1 MSSLRVYGRRDD
13 QLKQRS
19 VGAGGFLDH
28 VDVQDAIS
36 LSTDRSVDAA
46 TIDIPDLRE
55 DDVLEISL
63 EDGLKIWTRW
73 DDLQSDMAGQLV
85 RGEGDELVL
94 PSSLRLGEQTRGA
107 GDWALTA
114 LRRVGFDLPGAT
126 GQAVAQALEGR
137 LEQAPGLY
145 RWSLPDGMQPVDGG
159 SVAADRPALLF
170 IHGTMSSTVGSFG
183 GLLEEQVWQ
192 RFTKQYGDQIYAL
205 EHRTLSLNP
214 IQNALELLEL
224 LPESARLHL
233 VTHSRGGLVG
243 ELLCR
248 GGRISGPPID
258 ELDLTVFEERHGQG
272 ADDLERL
279 ERLGALLTERRPAV
293 ERFVRVGCP
302 AAGTTLASG
311 RLDRYLSL
319 LRNVIGAVP
328 ALKASQFYE
337 FVTAFLLAVVKQR
350 TDPKRIPGLEAQ
362 MPESPLVAMVNRPDV
377 SLEGDLSVIAGDIV
391 PSGVFARLGV
401 LALDA
406 FFLADHDLV
415 VNTVAMLGGAPR
427 KSGGRAML
435 TKGTQVN
442 HFQYFKNEDT
452 VRAIGS
458 ALEGGPDGP
467 AEGGTFIPLD
477 QARGRHRDRRF
488 TGRGSTVPRPTVF
501 VVPGLMG
508 SHLEVAGNRVWLDI
522 ADLARGRMDRLRHDA
537 PSVQPVE
544 PIDRV
549 YGELSEFLSD
559 SHDVRQFPYDWR
571 QSVMDWGDRLG
582 QEMERALARS
592 DLPVRVIA
600 HSMGGLITQAMIHRH
615 PAVWDEV
622 TRRGGHRVVLM
633 GTPIN
638 GSFTIPLVLLGREST
653 LKKLAMLDLRNSRE
667 EMLEIVAEYQ
677 GLLDLLPAVENRAMF
692 ERAFWNRLH
701 ELHGGWT
708 RPDQGRLE
716 AAKHAREALADT
728 SFGAEPVRYVA
739 GQAPVTPSGYRLDPG
754 ARGARRIQFLGTARG
769 DGRVPWDSGPPPGAE
784 VYYLEG
790 VSHGDLP
797 AHRAAFAAY
806 LELLEAGDTRLLSRT
821 PPSTR
826 GAADEFELPDIP
838 VDLFPDEEDLETSVV
853 GGTRSVKIEARVPE
867 LRIRVAHGNLAFASH
882 PVVVG
887 HYRDDLIVSA
897 EKALDHHLG
906 GLLRQRH
913 AVSAYPGDVR
923 TSAVVFNP
931 VERRRPR
938 GAIVVGLGGVGRLS
952 PGALASTIAH
962 GMREYA
968 SRRVELDHDLVSQ
981 GDCRLRVSP
990 LLIGTG
996 EGGLGLRNAV
1006 AAILEGI
1013 RDANVSLAKT
1023 YGDGVVRVDEVEFI
1037 ELYEDRAVEALDTLR
1052 RMACESRAGLW
1063 VEPELK
1069 ALRGGRRRMYE
1080 EGDEAWWHRIEV
1092 LGGAEAGEAKDP
1104 FTPLRFKAL
1113 TDRAR
1118 VHQELVP
1125 AQRALIDKMVEASIT
1140 RTSWDP
1146 ELARTLFELLLP
1158 NSFKNAA
1165 RDRRSVELVL
1175 DEEAAS
1181 YPWEL
1186 LVNPQGDGEPA
1197 SIRAG
1202 MVRRLITPSS
1212 HSPSETSASDFALV
1226 VGNPPSD
1233 MPDLPGASAEARAVA
1248 DTLHARGFKV
1258 TASIEEKGT
1267 DVLKAIFGKE
1277 GSGARGYRIL
1287 HLAGHGVY
1295 RGLGSRDSGMV
1306 LGTGELLTPSEVE
1319 RMRFIPELVFINC
1332 CHLGRVEGGREP
1344 GTRHLNRLAANLGT
1358 QFIRCGVKAVVTAG
1372 WAVNDSAAELFA
1384 TTFYGRMLDHR
1395 ETFGD
1400 AVRVAREE
1408 VRERFAANN
1417 TWAAYQCY
1425 GDHSFVLRPGAGT
1438 SAPRSV
1444 CEAATAF
1451 SAPAHAILELDNI
1464 AGQAETASTHGHEWL
1479 QGHLTDVVSRI
1490 PDSWVKGRADVQAAL
1505 GKAWGRLG
1513 DHDRAQAHLGAAL
1526 AMEGSDFPVRSIEAY
1541 ANVTVRAAF
1550 MRWSAAHATTSSGKT
1565 NDRPDRSE
1573 TSDGASIEPEA
1584 RTRRCKERIHAA
1596 RELIVSLMAIGE
1608 LRDGASSG
1616 RSLKDLPGATSERLA
1631 LLGSAHKRLAAMGGP
1646 GSGDDLLR
1654 SRDRYGDAVA
1664 LAQGD
1669 GVSYPL
1675 LNWLYVVALRKAR
1688 GAAEKPALFLERLD
1702 QMATEAARKDE
1713 QDPSFFNHVLT
1724 AEVKLIQG
1732 LWEGAFD
1739 PDEIM
1744 SVYGS
1749 AWIRGGSYRSY
1760 LSIDEHL
1767 DCMVRLV
1774 RRRRSL
1780 VEALNSIRAGFG
1792 SLVAEDA

>member
-13 QLKQRS
+13 QLEHRS
-19 VGAGGFLDH
+19 VGTGTFLDH

-36 LSTDRSVDAA
+36 LSADRSGDAE
-46 TIDIPDLRE
+46 TIDIPDLQD

-73 DDLQSDMAGQLV
+73 DDLQSDMAGQIV

-94 PSSLRLGEQTRGA
+94 PSSVRLGDQTRGA

-126 GQAVAQALEGR
+126 GEAIAQALESR
-137 LEQAPGLY
+137 LEQEPGLY
-145 RWSLPDGMQPVDGG
+145 RWSLADGMQVVDGA
-159 SVAADRPALLF
+159 SVATDRPSLLF

-183 GLLEEQVWQ
+183 GLLEEEVWQ
-192 RFTKQYGDQIYAL
+192 RFTREYGDQIYAL

-214 IQNALELLEL
+214 IQNALELLEV
-224 LPESARLHL
+224 LPEAAQLHL

-248 GGRISGPPID
+248 GMRIGGDPVD
-258 ELDLTVFEERHGQG
+258 ELDVTVFQERHGPG
-272 ADDLERL
+272 AADLERL
-279 ERLGALLTERRPAV
+279 ERLGALLAERRPAV

-311 RLDRYLSL
+311 RLDRYLSV
-319 LRNVIGAVP
+319 LRNVIGAIP

-350 TDPKRIPGLEAQ
+350 TDPERIPGLEAQ

-415 VNTVAMLGGAPR
+415 VNTAAMLGGAPR
-427 KSGGRAML
+427 RSGGRAML

-442 HFQYFKNEDT
+442 HFHYFKNDDT
-452 VRAIGS
+452 VRAISS
-458 ALEGGPDGP
+458 ALKDGSDAALADGP
-467 AEGGTFIPLD
+467 FMTLD
-477 QARGRHRDRRF
+477 QARGRHRERRF

-537 PSVQPVE
+537 PGVQPVE

-549 YGELSEFLSD
+549 YGELSEYLSD

-571 QSVMDWGDRLG
+571 RSVMEWGDRLG
-582 QEMERALARS
+582 EEVKRALTRS

-600 HSMGGLITQAMIHRH
+600 HSMGGLITQAMIHEH
-615 PAVWDEV
+615 PAVWEEV

-667 EMLEIVAEYQ
+667 AILEIVAGYQ
-677 GLLDLLPAVENRAMF
+677 GLLDLLPGIEHQAMF
-692 ERAFWNRLH
+692 EREFWNRLH

-708 RPDQGRLE
+708 RPERDLLA
-716 AAKHAREALADT
+716 AAKRARAALAET

-739 GQAPVTPSGYRLDPG
+739 GQAPVTPNGYRLDPG

-797 AHRAAFAAY
+797 AHRAAFGAY

-826 GAADEFELPDIP
+826 GAPDEFELPDIP

-853 GGTRSVKIEARVPE
+853 GGTRSVKIEARAPE
-867 LRIRVAHGNLAFASH
+867 LRVRVAHGNLAFASH

-913 AVSAYPGDVR
+913 AASVYPGDLR
-923 TSAVVFNP
+923 TAAVVFNP
-931 VERRRPR
+931 VEGRRPK
-938 GAIVVGLGGVGRLS
+938 GAIVVGLGEVGRLS

-962 GMREYA
+962 GMKEYA
-968 SRRVELDHDLVSQ
+968 SRRMELEHELAAQ
-981 GDCRLRVSP
+981 GDGRLRVSL

-996 EGGLGLRNAV
+996 EGGLGLRNAL
-1006 AAILEGI
+1006 ASILEGI
-1013 RDANVSLAKT
+1013 REANVSLAKT
-1023 YGDGVVRVDEVEFI
+1023 QGAEAVRVDEVEFI
-1037 ELYEDRAVEALDTLR
+1037 ELYEDRAVEALDALR
-1052 RMACESRAGLW
+1052 RMACEARAGLW

-1092 LGGAEAGEAKDP
+1092 LGGMEAGEDP

-1125 AQRALIDKMVEASIT
+1125 AQRALIDKMVEESIT

-1202 MVRRLITPSS
+1202 MVRRLITPASL
-1212 HSPSETSASDFALV
+1212 SPNETSASDFALV

-1248 DTLHARGFKV
+1248 DTLDARGFKV

-1267 DVLKAIFGKE
+1267 QVLKAMFGKE

-1306 LGTGELLTPSEVE
+1306 LGTGELFTPSEVE

-1384 TTFYGRMLDHR
+1384 TTFYEQMLDQR

-1400 AVRVAREE
+1400 AVRAARERVKE
-1408 VRERFAANN
+1408 DFAANN

-1425 GDHSFVLRPGAGT
+1425 GDHSFVLRAGAG
-1438 SAPRSV
+1438 SRAPRSA
-1444 CEAATAF
+1444 CDAARAF
-1451 SAPAHAILELDNI
+1451 SAPAHAIVELDNI
-1464 AGQAETASTHGHEWL
+1464 AGQAETASTHGHAWL
-1479 QGHLTDVVSRI
+1479 EGQLTEVVSRI
-1490 PDSWVKGRADVQAAL
+1490 PDRWMKSRADVQAAL
-1505 GKAWGRLG
+1505 GKAWGQLG
-1513 DHDRAQAHLGAAL
+1513 DFDRAQDHLGAAL
-1526 AMEGSDFPVRSIEAY
+1526 GMEGSHFPVRSIEAY

-1550 MRWSAAHATTSSGKT
+1550 RRWSVAHPAAPGGNT
-1565 NDRPDRSE
+1565 NARSDRSE
-1573 TSDGASIEPEA
+1573 TSDGRSTDPEA
-1584 RTRRCKERIHAA
+1584 ATLPCKERIHAA
-1596 RELIVSLMAIGE
+1596 QDLIVNLMAIGE
-1608 LRDGASSG
+1608 IRTGTPRRAMP
-1616 RSLKDLPGATSERLA
+1616 RELPGATSERLS
-1631 LLGSAHKRLAAMGGP
+1631 LLGSAHKRRAAMGGP
-1646 GSGDDLLR
+1646 GSGDELLR
-1654 SRDRYGDAVA
+1654 CRDRYADAVA
-1664 LAQGD
+1664 LAEGD
-1669 GVSYPL
+1669 RLSYPL

-1688 GAAEKPALFLERLD
+1688 GAAERPAPFLDRLE
-1702 QMATEAARKDE
+1702 QATTEAARKDGE
-1713 QDPSFFNHVLT
+1713 DPNFFNHVLT
-1724 AEVKLIQG
+1724 AEVKLIAG

-1744 SVYGS
+1744 SIYSS

-1760 LSIDEHL
+1760 RSIDEHL

-1780 VEALNSIRAGFG
+1780 AEALHDLRTGFRR
-1792 SLVAEDA
+1792 LVSEDV